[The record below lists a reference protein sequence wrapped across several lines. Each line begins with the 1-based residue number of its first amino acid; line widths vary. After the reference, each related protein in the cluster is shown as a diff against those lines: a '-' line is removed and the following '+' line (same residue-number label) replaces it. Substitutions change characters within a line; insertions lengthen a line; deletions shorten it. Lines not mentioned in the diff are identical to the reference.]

1 MFTDLY
7 LQTTNPKLSLEEMFS
22 TKIFINILFSVIFHT
37 MVYVLFANIVNYI
50 FFGKSLSNIINIRL
64 ISFLLLIMFFGF
76 FARYFH
82 VKEICKSYHYDL
94 EKTRNHLDRLYIGWI
109 FIS

>member
-7 LQTTNPKLSLEEMFS
+7 LQTTNPKLTFDVFFS
-22 TKIFINILFSVIFHT
+22 IKTFSNICISTIFHT
-37 MVYVLFANIVNYI
+37 IIYVSFCNLFSYI
-50 FFGKSLSNIINIRL
+50 FFGTLLSKTINLRLCFILII
-64 ISFLLLIMFFGF
+64 IMFFGF
-76 FARYFH
+76 FARFLH
-82 VKEICKSYHYDL
+82 VKEVYRAYDSNL